1 MQEFARS
8 FNNADVLFIT
18 DIYAAS
24 EDPIEG
30 VTAEA
35 LTAAIKRFGHKD
47 VNYIGS
53 LDNAATSLREH
64 VQPGDLVLTLGA
76 GTVNR
81 IADQLLGLL
90 NEKTYSARDNNG

>member
-30 VTAEA
+30 VTSEA
-35 LTAAIKRFGHKD
+35 LTAAIRSFGHKD
-47 VNYIGS
+47 VNYIGA
-53 LDNAATSLREH
+53 LENAAEALVERI
-64 VQPGDLVLTLGA
+64 QPGDLVLTLGA

-81 IADQLLGLL
+81 VSEQLLSLL
-90 NEKTYSARDNNG
+90 RGQSQGTAG